1 MPQKKITYR
10 LMSSADDEKEFY
22 AVMGKFFASAKVRRD
37 FHGYPLNNDDARQW
51 IVAFDGENV
60 IGFGSFG
67 VDKNEIGHLYD
78 AWVHPDFRKRGIHTH
93 MLNLRMQWFLNHN
106 IESVKVIAYPS
117 TEKLFKKLGFCIER
131 MRGQYAYM
139 CGAPILCEEVQ

>member
-78 AWVHPDFRKRGIHTH
+78 AWVHPDFRKRGIHTPQGFQPQSYRVLAKIRH
-93 MLNLRMQWFLNHN
+93 GRPLRAVQGRH
-106 IESVKVIAYPS
+106 EQGDV
-117 TEKLFKKLGFCIER
+117 
-131 MRGQYAYM
+131 RGRPRQHPHHRA
-139 CGAPILCEEVQ
+139 GRHRRRKR